1 MTARSGPQIPG
12 QGPGSADQNGG
23 LMVVGTPIGNL
34 GDLSPRAVEAL
45 RTADIICCE
54 DTRRTRKLL
63 THVAITG
70 SRLVAVHEHNEAQ
83 QAERVVEWV
92 RDGKSVALVSDAGM
106 PAVSD
111 PGARVV
117 AAVTAAH
124 LPVDV
129 VPGPSAV
136 LAALVVSGLP
146 TERFAFEGFLP
157 RKGRE
162 RAARLA
168 AIAGDDRTT
177 VLYEAPQRVAATL
190 ADLAAAC
197 GGERRVA
204 VARELTKLHEE
215 VRRGTLAD
223 IDVGEPRGEYVIV
236 LDGAPPRAPATPAD
250 VEAALRHRL
259 DAGDDKKAAVAAVA
273 AELGVPKRDVY
284 AAALTLR

>member
-1 MTARSGPQIPG
+1 MTARSGPPIERH
-12 QGPGSADQNGG
+12 SARSGDQNGG
-23 LMVVGTPIGNL
+23 LVVVGTPIGNL

-45 RTADIICCE
+45 RTADVICCE
-54 DTRRTRKLL
+54 DTRHTRKLL
-63 THVAITG
+63 THASITG
-70 SRLVAVHEHNEAQ
+70 PRLVAVHEHNEAE
-83 QAERVVEWV
+83 QAERVVDWV
-92 RDGKSVALVSDAGM
+92 RDGKRVALVSDAGM

-117 AAVTAAH
+117 AAVTDAQ
-124 LPVDV
+124 LPIEV

-146 TERFAFEGFLP
+146 TARFAFEGFLP

-162 RAARLA
+162 RATRLA
-168 AIAGDDRTT
+168 AVAADDRTT

-215 VRRGTLAD
+215 VRRGTLAH
-223 IDVGEPRGEYVIV
+223 IDLGEPRGEHVIV
-236 LDGAPPRAPATPAD
+236 LEGAPPRAPATAAD
-250 VEAALRHRL
+250 VEAALRDRL
-259 DAGDDKKAAVAAVA
+259 DAGDDKKTAVAAVA

-284 AAALTLR
+284 AAALSLR

>member
-1 MTARSGPQIPG
+1 MYSGR
-12 QGPGSADQNGG
+12 
-23 LMVVGTPIGNL
+23 LVVVGTPIGNL

-45 RTADIICCE
+45 RTADVICCE
-54 DTRRTRKLL
+54 DTRHTRKLL
-63 THVAITG
+63 THAAITG
-70 SRLVAVHEHNEAQ
+70 PRLVAVHEHNEAE

-92 RDGKSVALVSDAGM
+92 RDGKRVALVSDAGM

-117 AAVTAAH
+117 AAVADAG
-124 LPVDV
+124 LPLEV

-146 TERFAFEGFLP
+146 TDRFAFEGFLP

-168 AIAGDDRTT
+168 AVAADDRTT

-223 IDVGEPRGEYVIV
+223 IDVAEPRGEYVVV
-236 LDGAPPRAPATPAD
+236 LEGAPPRAPATAAD
-250 VEAALRHRL
+250 VEVALRHRL
-259 DAGDDKKAAVAAVA
+259 DAGDDKKTAVAAVA
-273 AELGVPKRDVY
+273 AELGVAKRDVY